1 MHNNAVW
8 SDRSSKKIYK
18 QTLAKQI
25 WWSRLHRAALMDL
38 FFCADLTDHIRQIRW
53 DKAGFTLENWYS
65 LFDKEYLPERTY
77 SRIITV
83 VCTKKRLLP
92 WSVLKPKKSM
102 VSCWFIFY
110 HEDRKRIPVNVV
122 RRVHE
127 RESTCNGSLP
137 SLIRIRNISVI
148 SLLWTWGWEV
158 QPHTTL
164 RTG

>member
-1 MHNNAVW
+1 MIDLIDLQKK
-8 SDRSSKKIYK
+8 SISKPW
-18 QTLAKQI
+18 QNRFDGADCTEQL
-25 WWSRLHRAALMDL
+25 L

-53 DKAGFTLENWYS
+53 DKAGFTLDNWYS

-77 SRIITV
+77 SRIISV
-83 VCTKKRLLP
+83 VCTKKRLP

-110 HEDRKRIPVNVV
+110 HEDRKRKPVNVV

-137 SLIRIRNISVI
+137 SLIRIRKISVI
-148 SLLWTWGWEV
+148 SIL
-158 QPHTTL
+158 
-164 RTG
+164 